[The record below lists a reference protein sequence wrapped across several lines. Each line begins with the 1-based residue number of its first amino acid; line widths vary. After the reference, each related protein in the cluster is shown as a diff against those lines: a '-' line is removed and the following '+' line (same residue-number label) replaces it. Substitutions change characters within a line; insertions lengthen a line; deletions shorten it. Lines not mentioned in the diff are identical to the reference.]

1 MKQMII
7 SVLIVLLA
15 LAGCREQ
22 AAPSGDD
29 APLQIE
35 LNVSPEEPAV
45 GDAELRVEVTDADG
59 APVDDATVS
68 ARGDMSHAG
77 MQPVL
82 AETEGGEDG
91 VYVLPFEWTM
101 GGDWF
106 VDVTATRPNG
116 DTATARFEYSVSG
129 DMGDM
134 DDMDG
139 DMSMDEPEATEAA
152 GE

>member
-1 MKQMII
+1 MKQMIVG
-7 SVLIVLLA
+7 VLIVLLV

-35 LNVSPEEPAV
+35 LSVSPEEPAV
-45 GDAELRVEVTDADG
+45 GAAELRVDVTDADG
-59 APVDDATVS
+59 APVNDATVS

-82 AETEGGEDG
+82 AEVEGGEDG

-116 DTATARFEYSVSG
+116 DTATARFEYSVSS
-129 DMGDM
+129 
-134 DDMDG
+134 DG
-139 DMSMDEPEATEAA
+139 DMNMDEPEATEAA